1 MLLEKDLETLLAAR
15 RSLRRKGVDDHAME
29 MVLFAMLLRGL
40 SYSEAV
46 RVWARFGGKLPEEV
60 SRELDEAARAAYHAG
75 ARELLNELYREAV
88 IQ

>member
-1 MLLEKDLETLLAAR
+1 MLLAAR
-15 RSLRRKGVDDHAME
+15 RLLHREGVDNHAME
-29 MVLFAMLLRGL
+29 MVLFAMMLRGL

-46 RVWARFGGKLPEEV
+46 LEWAQFGGKLPEAV
-60 SRELDEAARAAYHAG
+60 SRELDEAARAAYHVG